1 MKKILG
7 LVFFLSL
14 DIITKAWALLLGTG
28 TAFPSETM
36 LENPIFLKQLT
47 GFFNFI
53 LVRNTGV
60 SFSMFSN
67 FSSQLPLIIFT
78 TLIIG
83 WLFHWLF
90 KEKNKLNQWVVVLI
104 TAGALGNLIDR
115 IRFNG
120 VIDFID
126 WHYAGFHWP
135 TFNIADVCISLG
147 VGVYLVGWLIQ
158 KRLEKTK

>member
-14 DIITKAWALLLGTG
+14 DIATKTWALLVGTG
-28 TAFPSETM
+28 TASPAETM

-104 TAGALGNLIDR
+104 TAGAFGNLIDR

-147 VGVYLVGWLIQ
+147 VGVYLIGWIIQ
-158 KRLEKTK
+158 KRLEKK